1 MNEGL
6 ILLLLTMAPG
16 HLPLAPTHPT
26 AAEYRACNGQAT
38 VRVTTSPSPA
48 PSSTPGGAPLVP
60 SVSPPVASPPGPPGA
75 GPPYSDA
82 ELLEQ
87 ADPRYRDNPVFR
99 KVFLDCLARL
109 GY

>member
-1 MNEGL
+1 MHHSV

-16 HLPLAPTHPT
+16 HLPPAATQPTP
-26 AAEYRACNGQAT
+26 AEYRACNGQAT
-38 VRVTTSPSPA
+38 VRVTMSPSPA

-60 SVSPPVASPPGPPGA
+60 PASPPIVSPPGAPGA
-75 GPPYSDA
+75 APPFSDA

-87 ADPRYRDNPVFR
+87 ADPRYRDNPLFQ